1 MYSASS
7 MPPTRALPPIPK
19 AVARAVAQASTT
31 HKLTAKQAKFTALVA
46 AGAQQAEAYR
56 QTYNTGN
63 HPTTVITSSSKLAS
77 KPNIAAT
84 IEAGRIAATLSMAQ
98 KGAQVRET
106 IADNLSI
113 GMVECAEAG
122 RWNEY
127 AKLAKLAGEQ
137 AHVQAFAKRRDA
149 EDAAQLT
156 DFMAELRSLRVDLAD
171 SGLVIDIKATESEQI
186 TQAVD
191 STLALPEG
199 ETVEAQAASVEDD
212 ARENGEQPAKS

>member
-1 MYSASS
+1 
-7 MPPTRALPPIPK
+7 
-19 AVARAVAQASTT
+19 
-31 HKLTAKQAKFTALVA
+31 
-46 AGAQQAEAYR
+46 
-56 QTYNTGN
+56 
-63 HPTTVITSSSKLAS
+63 
-77 KPNIAAT
+77 
-84 IEAGRIAATLSMAQ
+84 MAQ